1 MKIIM
6 KENPNEMDFCALGVG
21 DLFLV
26 GGEVF
31 MKTVC
36 HLYAIECTLEEM
48 LLEGN
53 ADWED
58 LQEAKINAINMKTG
72 IATYFENHNKVIQ
85 IKNAELVIHN

>member
-6 KENPNEMDFCALGVG
+6 KENPNEMNFSALGVG
-21 DLFLV
+21 ELFLV

-31 MKTVC
+31 MKTEDI
-36 HLYAIECTLEEM
+36 LYSIECTLEEM

-58 LQEAKINAINMKTG
+58 LREAKINAINMRTG
-72 IATYFENHNKVIQ
+72 MSTCFENHNKVIQ
-85 IKNAELVIHN
+85 IKNAELIIHN